1 MKHIPNKQALGAAH
15 DLEAFGFQ
23 PDDPGVDP
31 DGDVAVDDFDLGWLT
46 LLLIGAGAVCAV
58 SIFGIKA
65 AFGGV

>member
-1 MKHIPNKQALGAAH
+1 MR
-15 DLEAFGFQ
+15 Q

-31 DGDVAVDDFDLGWLT
+31 DGDFAVDDFDLGWLT
-46 LLLIGAGAVCAV
+46 LLLLGVGAVCVA